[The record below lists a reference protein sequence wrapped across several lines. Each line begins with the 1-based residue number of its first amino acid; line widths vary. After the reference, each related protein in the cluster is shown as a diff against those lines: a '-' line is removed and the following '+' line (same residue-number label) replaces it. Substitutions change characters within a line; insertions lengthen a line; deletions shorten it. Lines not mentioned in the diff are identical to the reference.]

1 MRNIFLMQS
10 VSSFWNFE
18 ISKFWNFGIGKA
30 WNLIIAIFDTV
41 QSWLC
46 FYVVQRIFFIWLCV

>member
-41 QSWLC
+41 QS
-46 FYVVQRIFFIWLCV
+46 